1 MKGSPPID
9 LEALFVALVLAP
21 STFSRN
27 RFYSLYADPETRR
40 VRRRAALLR
49 SIVRQLVAGADRA
62 GLAPAASGGAL
73 LTYDVPSLGLKRTAA
88 LDALELAVL
97 RIAVARGVAR
107 GKVPPPRQ
115 QAAGDAQQ
123 EGEAAPPAP
132 AAGAAL
138 PRDLLPEPADT
149 SRIERALAR
158 LLPEEGLVGVPGS
171 SGEGQVEPGG
181 PDPATRTLPRDR
193 EQRETQAP

>member
-1 MKGSPPID
+1 MKGAPPID
-9 LEALFVALVLAP
+9 LEALLVALVLAP

-27 RFYSLYADPETRR
+27 RFFSLYADPEARR

-97 RIAVARGVAR
+97 RIAVARDA
-107 GKVPPPRQ
+107 VPRVGQ
-115 QAAGDAQQ
+115 GDSGDA
-123 EGEAAPPAP
+123 APSS
-132 AAGAAL
+132 AAGAPL
-138 PRDLLPEPADT
+138 PHDLLPEPADT

-158 LLPEEGLVGVPGS
+158 LLP
-171 SGEGQVEPGG
+171 GERHGGALELPDQGEPGE
-181 PDPATRTLPRDR
+181 PELATRALPRDR
-193 EQRETQAP
+193 APRDSQAP

>member
-1 MKGSPPID
+1 MGAPPIGAPPID
-9 LEALFVALVLAP
+9 APAVDPEALLVALVLAP

-27 RFYSLYADPETRR
+27 RFFSLYADPEARR

-97 RIAVARGVAR
+97 RIAVARGA
-107 GKVPPPRQ
+107 VPRAEQP
-115 QAAGDAQQ
+115 AGGDA
-123 EGEAAPPAP
+123 APSSTT
-132 AAGAAL
+132 GAAL
-138 PRDLLPEPADT
+138 PRDLLPEPADS
-149 SRIERALAR
+149 SRIERVLAR
-158 LLPEEGLVGVPGS
+158 LLPEGKRGGTLEPP
-171 SGEGQVEPGG
+171 GEGAPGE
-181 PDPATRTLPRDR
+181 PDPGTRALPRDR
-193 EQRETQAP
+193 ARRDSQAP

>member
-1 MKGSPPID
+1 MRGAPPID
-9 LEALFVALVLAP
+9 LEALLVALVLAP

-27 RFYSLYADPETRR
+27 RFFSLYTDPETRR

-49 SIVRQLVAGADRA
+49 GIVRQLVSGADRA

-97 RIAVARGVAR
+97 RFAVARGAPAPAAEQD
-107 GKVPPPRQ
+107 GPPS
-115 QAAGDAQQ
+115 G
-123 EGEAAPPAP
+123 P

-138 PRDLLPEPADT
+138 PPDLLPEPADT

-158 LLPEEGLVGVPGS
+158 LLPEANEGGALDVPGP
-171 SGEGQVEPGG
+171 GEPGE
-181 PDPATRTLPRDR
+181 PDAALRSLPRDR
-193 EQRETQAP
+193 VQRDTQAP

>member
-62 GLAPAASGGAL
+62 GLAPAASGGVL

-97 RIAVARGVAR
+97 RIAVARG
-107 GKVPPPRQ
+107 KVPPPGQ

-158 LLPEEGLVGVPGS
+158 LLPEEGRVGAPGS
-171 SGEGQVEPGG
+171 PGEGQVEPGG
-181 PDPATRTLPRDR
+181 PDPATRALPRDR
-193 EQRETQAP
+193 ERRETQAP

>member
-1 MKGSPPID
+1 MRGAPPID
-9 LEALFVALVLAP
+9 LEALLVALVLAP
-21 STFSRN
+21 TTFSRN
-27 RFYSLYADPETRR
+27 RFFSLYTDPETRR

-97 RIAVARGVAR
+97 RIAVSRGAAPGAGQQGDDVAR
-107 GKVPPPRQ
+107 TSSATG
-115 QAAGDAQQ
+115 
-123 EGEAAPPAP
+123 AP
-132 AAGAAL
+132 L
-138 PRDLLPEPADT
+138 PQDLLPEPADT

-158 LLPEEGLVGVPGS
+158 LLPEEAHGGVTGAPGH
-171 SGEGQVEPGG
+171 GEPGE
-181 PDPATRTLPRDR
+181 PDAATRALPRDR
-193 EQRETQAP
+193 EQRDTQAP

>member
-1 MKGSPPID
+1 MRAPPPID

-27 RFYSLYADPETRR
+27 RFFSLYADPAARR

-49 SIVRQLVAGADRA
+49 SIVRQLVAGACRA
-62 GLAPAASGGAL
+62 GLAPEASGGAR

-88 LDALELAVL
+88 LDDLELAVL
-97 RIAVARGVAR
+97 RIAVARGA
-107 GKVPPPRQ
+107 VPRAGQ
-115 QAAGDAQQ
+115 QDDG
-123 EGEAAPPAP
+123 GAAPSP

-138 PRDLLPEPADT
+138 PDDLLPEPADT

-158 LLPEEGLVGVPGS
+158 LLPSDGHGGAVESPGQ
-171 SGEGQVEPGG
+171 GEPGE
-181 PDPATRTLPRDR
+181 PDPATRAMPRDR
-193 EQRETQAP
+193 ERRATQAP

>member
-1 MKGSPPID
+1 MRGAPPID
-9 LEALFVALVLAP
+9 LEALLVALVLAP
-21 STFSRN
+21 TTFSRN
-27 RFYSLYADPETRR
+27 RFFSLYTDPETRR

-97 RIAVARGVAR
+97 RIAVSRGAGPQGDDVAR
-107 GKVPPPRQ
+107 TSSP
-115 QAAGDAQQ
+115 
-123 EGEAAPPAP
+123 
-132 AAGAAL
+132 L
-138 PRDLLPEPADT
+138 PQDLLPEPADT

-158 LLPEEGLVGVPGS
+158 LLPEEARGGATGAPGQ
-171 SGEGQVEPGG
+171 GEPGE
-181 PDPATRTLPRDR
+181 PDAATRALPRDR
-193 EQRETQAP
+193 EQRDTQAP

>member
-1 MKGSPPID
+1 MNGPPPID

-27 RFYSLYADPETRR
+27 RFYALYTDPETRR

-97 RIAVARGVAR
+97 RIAVARGKGASS
-107 GKVPPPRQ
+107 GSQ
-115 QAAGDAQQ
+115 EAGSQEAGSQEAGPQ
-123 EGEAAPPAP
+123 EGATAPQGP
-132 AAGAAL
+132 AAAAAL
-138 PRDLLPEPADT
+138 PRNLLPEPADT

-158 LLPEEGLVGVPGS
+158 LLPEEAPSGALGSPG
-171 SGEGQVEPGG
+171 QG
-181 PDPATRTLPRDR
+181 P
-193 EQRETQAP
+193 

>member
-1 MKGSPPID
+1 MGAPSIERGAPPVD
-9 LEALFVALVLAP
+9 LEALLVALVLAP

-27 RFYSLYADPETRR
+27 RFFSLYADPEARR

-97 RIAVARGVAR
+97 RIAVARGAVPRAEQPGGEGVASSS
-107 GKVPPPRQ
+107 
-115 QAAGDAQQ
+115 AT
-123 EGEAAPPAP
+123 
-132 AAGAAL
+132 GAAL
-138 PRDLLPEPADT
+138 PHALLPEPADT

-158 LLPEEGLVGVPGS
+158 LLPEGKAGGALESP
-171 SGEGQVEPGG
+171 GEGEPGE
-181 PDPATRTLPRDR
+181 PDPGTRALPRDR
-193 EQRETQAP
+193 ARRDSQAPWE

>member
-1 MKGSPPID
+1 MNGPPPID

-27 RFYSLYADPETRR
+27 RFYALYTDPATRR

-97 RIAVARGVAR
+97 RIAVARGKGTPSGSQEA
-107 GKVPPPRQ
+107 GSQEAGSQEAGSQEAGSQEAGSQEAGPR
-115 QAAGDAQQ
+115 
-123 EGEAAPPAP
+123 EGATAPQGP
-132 AAGAAL
+132 AAASAL

-158 LLPEEGLVGVPGS
+158 LLPGEAPSGALGSPG
-171 SGEGQVEPGG
+171 QG
-181 PDPATRTLPRDR
+181 P
-193 EQRETQAP
+193 

>member
-1 MKGSPPID
+1 MRGAPPID

-21 STFSRN
+21 TTFSRN
-27 RFYSLYADPETRR
+27 RFFSLYTDPETRR

-62 GLAPAASGGAL
+62 GLAPAESGGAL

-97 RIAVARGVAR
+97 RIAVSRGAAPRAAPQGDDVAR
-107 GKVPPPRQ
+107 TSSAIGTP
-115 QAAGDAQQ
+115 
-123 EGEAAPPAP
+123 
-132 AAGAAL
+132 L
-138 PRDLLPEPADT
+138 PQDLLPEPADT

-158 LLPEEGLVGVPGS
+158 LLPEEARGGATGAPGQ
-171 SGEGQVEPGG
+171 GEPGE
-181 PDPATRTLPRDR
+181 PDAATRALPRDR
-193 EQRETQAP
+193 EQRDTQAP

>member
-1 MKGSPPID
+1 MRGSSPID
-9 LEALFVALVLAP
+9 LEALLVALVLAP

-27 RFYSLYADPETRR
+27 RFFSLYTDPETRR

-49 SIVRQLVAGADRA
+49 GIVRQLVSGADRA

-97 RIAVARGVAR
+97 RFAVARGA
-107 GKVPPPRQ
+107 
-115 QAAGDAQQ
+115 
-123 EGEAAPPAP
+123 PAP
-132 AAGAAL
+132 AAEQDGPPPAPSGPAAGAVL
-138 PRDLLPEPADT
+138 PPDLLPEPADT

-158 LLPEEGLVGVPGS
+158 LLPEANEGGALDAPGQ
-171 SGEGQVEPGG
+171 GEPGD
-181 PDPATRTLPRDR
+181 PDAAARPLPRDR
-193 EQRETQAP
+193 VQRDTQAP

>member
-27 RFYSLYADPETRR
+27 RFFSLYADPETRR

-97 RIAVARGVAR
+97 RIAVARGKA
-107 GKVPPPRQ
+107 PPS
-115 QAAGDAQQ
+115 GQQ
-123 EGEAAPPAP
+123 EAGPQEGAAAPPGP

-158 LLPEEGLVGVPGS
+158 LLPEEALTGTLGSPG
-171 SGEGQVEPGG
+171 QG
-181 PDPATRTLPRDR
+181 P
-193 EQRETQAP
+193 

>member
-1 MKGSPPID
+1 MNGPPPID

-27 RFYSLYADPETRR
+27 RFYALYTDPATRR
-40 VRRRAALLR
+40 VRRRAALVR
-49 SIVRQLVAGADRA
+49 SLVRQLVAGADRA

-97 RIAVARGVAR
+97 RIAVARGKVAPS
-107 GKVPPPRQ
+107 GPQ
-115 QAAGDAQQ
+115 EAGPQEAGPQ
-123 EGEAAPPAP
+123 EGATAPLGP

-158 LLPEEGLVGVPGS
+158 LLPEEALSGALGSPGQ
-171 SGEGQVEPGG
+171 G
-181 PDPATRTLPRDR
+181 A
-193 EQRETQAP
+193 

>member
-1 MKGSPPID
+1 MRGTPPID

-27 RFYSLYADPETRR
+27 RFYSLYADPEARR

-49 SIVRQLVAGADRA
+49 SIVRQLVGGAGRA

-88 LDALELAVL
+88 LDDLELAVL
-97 RIAVARGVAR
+97 RIAVARGT
-107 GKVPPPRQ
+107 VPRV
-115 QAAGDAQQ
+115 AQQ
-123 EGEAAPPAP
+123 DGGGVAPSPP
-132 AAGAAL
+132 SGAAL
-138 PRDLLPEPADT
+138 PDDLLPEPADT

-158 LLPEEGLVGVPGS
+158 LLPR
-171 SGEGQVEPGG
+171 EGQGGALEAAGQGEPGE
-181 PDPATRTLPRDR
+181 PDPATRALPRDR
-193 EQRETQAP
+193 ERRDTQAP

>member
-1 MKGSPPID
+1 MRGAPPID

-27 RFYSLYADPETRR
+27 RFFSLYADPEARR

-49 SIVRQLVAGADRA
+49 SIVRQLVAGAGRA

-88 LDALELAVL
+88 LDDLELAVL
-97 RIAVARGVAR
+97 RIAVARGT
-107 GKVPPPRQ
+107 VPRAGQ
-115 QAAGDAQQ
+115 QDEQDG
-123 EGEAAPPAP
+123 GGAAPSP
-132 AAGAAL
+132 AAGGAL
-138 PRDLLPEPADT
+138 PDDLLPEPADT

-158 LLPEEGLVGVPGS
+158 LLPR
-171 SGEGQVEPGG
+171 EGQGGALEEAAGQAEPGE
-181 PDPATRTLPRDR
+181 PDPATRALARDR
-193 EQRETQAP
+193 ERRDTQAP

>member
-1 MKGSPPID
+1 MGAPPIGAPPID
-9 LEALFVALVLAP
+9 APAVDPEALLVALVLAP

-27 RFYSLYADPETRR
+27 RFFSLYADPEARR

-97 RIAVARGVAR
+97 RIAVARGA
-107 GKVPPPRQ
+107 VPRAEQP
-115 QAAGDAQQ
+115 AGGDA
-123 EGEAAPPAP
+123 APSSAT
-132 AAGAAL
+132 GAAL
-138 PRDLLPEPADT
+138 PHDLLPEPADS
-149 SRIERALAR
+149 SRIERVLAR
-158 LLPEEGLVGVPGS
+158 LLPEGKRGGTLEPP
-171 SGEGQVEPGG
+171 GEGAPGEQ
-181 PDPATRTLPRDR
+181 DPGTRALPRDR
-193 EQRETQAP
+193 ARRDSQAP

>member
-1 MKGSPPID
+1 MGAPPIDRGPRPVD
-9 LEALFVALVLAP
+9 LEALLVALVLAP

-27 RFYSLYADPETRR
+27 RFFSLYADPEARR

-97 RIAVARGVAR
+97 RIAVARGA
-107 GKVPPPRQ
+107 VPRAEQPGG
-115 QAAGDAQQ
+115 GDA
-123 EGEAAPPAP
+123 APSSAT
-132 AAGAAL
+132 GAAL
-138 PRDLLPEPADT
+138 PHDLFPEPADT
-149 SRIERALAR
+149 SRIERVLAR
-158 LLPEEGLVGVPGS
+158 LLPEEGHGGALESPAQ
-171 SGEGQVEPGG
+171 GEAGE
-181 PDPATRTLPRDR
+181 PDPATRALPRDR
-193 EQRETQAP
+193 APRDSQAP

>member
-1 MKGSPPID
+1 MNGPPPID

-27 RFYSLYADPETRR
+27 RFYALYTDPATRR

-97 RIAVARGVAR
+97 RIAVARGKGTLFGPQEAGPQEVA
-107 GKVPPPRQ
+107 P
-115 QAAGDAQQ
+115 Q
-123 EGEAAPPAP
+123 EGATAPQGP
-132 AAGAAL
+132 AAASAL

-158 LLPEEGLVGVPGS
+158 LLPEEAPSGALGSPG
-171 SGEGQVEPGG
+171 QG
-181 PDPATRTLPRDR
+181 P
-193 EQRETQAP
+193 